1 MLTLSVPKEGV
12 KVLVSIFFFSN
23 YSFAAGV
30 KERFSENSFKS
41 IRLILFP
48 IPDLLIAVGSNSKF
62 NFSSV
67 ISFLAI
73 VFSLFLLSLFVMV
86 LLVISVILTFAITSP
101 IFTSSSSL
109 KNTFSNTPSCSE

>member
-1 MLTLSVPKEGV
+1 M
-12 KVLVSIFFFSN
+12 LVSIFFSLIIL
-23 YSFAAGV
+23 FAAGV

-73 VFSLFLLSLFVMV
+73 IFSLFLLFLLVMV
-86 LLVISVILTFAITSP
+86 FLVISVILTFAITSP

-109 KNTFSNTPSCSE
+109 KILFLIHHHVLNKVPE